1 MDKKVLF
8 MRHSKTDCH
17 DQKRVI
23 GTTDIG
29 LNEEGISMVKAKL
42 DELSQYGIE
51 SIITSNLKRAYETG
65 EIISEA
71 LKIPICVNNG
81 IYERRQGILEG
92 MEFEKVIREHGKVT
106 SLTKIDGREQL
117 KEFMKRITVAIDD
130 ICETED
136 SKVILIIAH
145 SNVLKTFL
153 QINGIRVENWQL
165 CDVKET
171 IYHGNGKWEL
181 VD

>member
-1 MDKKVLF
+1 MDKRVFF

-29 LNEEGISMVKAKL
+29 LNAEGISMVKAKL
-42 DELSQYGIE
+42 SKLSRCGIE
-51 SIITSNLKRAYETG
+51 LIITSNLKRAYETG
-65 EIISEA
+65 EIIAEA
-71 LKIPICVNNG
+71 LNIPICVNDS
-81 IYERRQGILEG
+81 IYEREQGVLEG
-92 MEFEKVIREHGKVT
+92 MKFEEVIRQHGKVT
-106 SLTKIDGREQL
+106 SLTKIDDRERL
-117 KEFMKRITVAIDD
+117 KEFMKRITVAINE
-130 ICETED
+130 ICETND
-136 SKVILIIAH
+136 ANVILIIAH

-153 QINGIRVENWQL
+153 KINGIRMENWQL

-181 VD
+181 VS